1 MQSLYRNILNKFMF
15 NYLRLYISDSLDV
28 SSTLLYMYFEL
39 MCLSFYLSL
48 GILDNVQ
55 FVWIDMKWLKDLIL
69 NKFLSKRMSSFNF
82 VNASPKLIAA
92 LISTKLMSQLAF
104 IREISSH
111 QDWSSLDKI
120 EWCK

>member
-69 NKFLSKRMSSFNF
+69 NKFLSNKLFFQFFWLSCFSS
-82 VNASPKLIAA
+82 VWGMDEEAS
-92 LISTKLMSQLAF
+92 
-104 IREISSH
+104 H
-111 QDWSSLDKI
+111 
-120 EWCK
+120 